1 MSVSTIPVICYY
13 NGQMVRTK
21 TDVEYE
27 GSETCI
33 APLKIPIEC
42 TFQELIDMIYT
53 KTTIDKRR
61 FKLVLIC
68 KYPLRNGNRFQP
80 FPVRDD
86 SSVREMLDLVNTTT
100 IEEIELYIKVV
111 RVKAQSNQSVGGH
124 DDFFVRDQ
132 YNVAHFNYGCGP
144 SGCPLPETGVN
155 GDDGD
160 DEDSADGERSD
171 EHDEDVD
178 DECYVPDADVDVDR
192 HASFVRAFNQV
203 LENEQGIYVSAQAPS
218 CDVSN
223 QLDDETLDE
232 PSPATYHLPPTPQF
246 EHVENLDIA
255 VASCWT
261 PWVQPTTGNSSGE
274 FVIGQ
279 VFNSKSDLQEA
290 AKIYSI
296 KSHQEY
302 VVVASSKTLL
312 ILRCKKAQECDCP
325 WKLRAMVVK
334 DTSLFVINKYTGPH
348 TCVNPCL
355 NRDHHQLDSQLVST
369 HIKSLIQ
376 AQFTL
381 PMATI
386 QASVMEKWGYQ
397 ISYKKALDGKHKAI
411 RQLFGD
417 FSQSYTELPRLFLG
431 IEQSNPGCAVVWKTC
446 ETNMPNTEIFQR
458 VFWSFRPS
466 IEGFQHCRP
475 VMSIDGT
482 HLYGKYKGKLLI
494 AMGCDGNNQLFP
506 LAFAITEGENTDS
519 WGWFLACIRNHVT
532 QRPGIC
538 VISDRHPGIMAA
550 MVDPHLGWAT
560 PFAYHRICMRHFASN
575 FMTRFK
581 DKVLKNLVCRAALA
595 STERKFKKH
604 MNTIGRIN
612 SGALQGLE
620 AVPFQLWALSHGG
633 GQRYGLMTTNISEVF
648 NSVLKGARSL
658 PVTALVQLTFFRL
671 NGYFVARREVGA
683 NRLASTEQFTP
694 YVDAQIQ
701 GRVVKA
707 GSMEIVLYDHVK
719 GLFHVK
725 SRRGR
730 THRVTLNEKTC
741 TCVKTLIYGFP
752 CSHIIS
758 ACQDR
763 RVDFRLFV
771 DKYYTTQSYY
781 DTWAPLFH
789 PIFNADEWPLY
800 DGTVIVPP
808 ESMRRFGSGRPKSTR
823 LHNEMD
829 VREGKTLNRCGL
841 CKQLGHNRRSCKNI
855 NQLQ

>member
-13 NGQMVRTK
+13 NGQIVRTK

-42 TFQELIDMIYT
+42 TFQELIDMIYS
-53 KTTIDKRR
+53 KTTIDKRM

-68 KYPLRNGNRFQP
+68 KYPLRNGNRFQH
-80 FPVRDD
+80 FPVLND

-111 RVKAQSNQSVGGH
+111 RVKAQLNQSVGGH
-124 DDFFVRDQ
+124 EDLFVRDH
-132 YNVAHFNYGCGP
+132 YNVAQFHYGFGP
-144 SGCPLPETGVN
+144 TSGPVPDTGLN
-155 GDDGD
+155 GD
-160 DEDSADGERSD
+160 DEDSADGERND
-171 EHDEDVD
+171 EYGEDVD
-178 DECYVPDADVDVDR
+178 DECDGPDADVEVDR
-192 HASFVRAFNQV
+192 HASFLRAFNQV

-223 QLDDETLDE
+223 HLDDETLDE
-232 PSPATYHLPPTPQF
+232 PSPVTYHLPPTPQF
-246 EHVENLDIA
+246 QHVENLDIA

-261 PWVQPTTGNSSGE
+261 PWVQPTTGNSSEE

-296 KSHQEY
+296 KAHQEY
-302 VVVASSKTLL
+302 VVVASSKKLL
-312 ILRCKKAQECDCP
+312 VLRCKKAEECHCQ

-369 HIKSLIQ
+369 HIKALIQ

-381 PMATI
+381 STAAI

-397 ISYKKALDGKHKAI
+397 ISYEKALDGKHKTI

-458 VFWSFRPS
+458 VFWSFKPS
-466 IEGFQHCRP
+466 IEGFQHCRL
-475 VMSIDGT
+475 VISIDGT

-494 AMGCDGNNQLFP
+494 TMGCDGNNQLFP
-506 LAFAITEGENTDS
+506 LAFAITKGENTDS

-581 DKVLKNLVCRAALA
+581 DKILKNLVCRAALA
-595 STERKFKKH
+595 SKERKFKKH

-612 SGALQGLE
+612 SEALQWLE
-620 AVPFQLWALSHGG
+620 AVPFQLWALSHDGG
-633 GQRYGLMTTNISEVF
+633 RRYGLMTTNISEVF

-658 PVTALVQLTFFRL
+658 PVTALVQLTFFHI

-707 GSMEIVLYDHVK
+707 GSMEIVLYDH
-719 GLFHVK
+719 
-725 SRRGR
+725 
-730 THRVTLNEKTC
+730 
-741 TCVKTLIYGFP
+741 
-752 CSHIIS
+752 
-758 ACQDR
+758 
-763 RVDFRLFV
+763 
-771 DKYYTTQSYY
+771 
-781 DTWAPLFH
+781 
-789 PIFNADEWPLY
+789 
-800 DGTVIVPP
+800 
-808 ESMRRFGSGRPKSTR
+808 
-823 LHNEMD
+823 
-829 VREGKTLNRCGL
+829 
-841 CKQLGHNRRSCKNI
+841 
-855 NQLQ
+855 

>member
-1 MSVSTIPVICYY
+1 MSISTIPVICYY
-13 NGQMVRTK
+13 NGQIVRTK

-42 TFQELIDMIYT
+42 TFQELIDMIYS
-53 KTTIDKRR
+53 KTNINKRR

-111 RVKAQSNQSVGGH
+111 RVKAQLNQSVGGH
-124 DDFFVRDQ
+124 EDLFVRDH
-132 YNVAHFNYGCGP
+132 YNVAQFDYGCGP
-144 SGCPLPETGVN
+144 SSGPVPDTGLN
-155 GDDGD
+155 GD
-160 DEDSADGERSD
+160 DEDNADEERND
-171 EHDEDVD
+171 EYGEDVD
-178 DECYVPDADVDVDR
+178 DECDGADADVEVDR
-192 HASFVRAFNQV
+192 HASFLRAFNQA

-223 QLDDETLDE
+223 HPDDETSDE
-232 PSPATYHLPPTPQF
+232 PSPVTYHLPPTPQF
-246 EHVENLDIA
+246 QHVENLDIA

-296 KSHQEY
+296 KAHQEY
-302 VVVASSKTLL
+302 VVVASSKKLL
-312 ILRCKKAQECDCP
+312 VLRCKKAEECHCT

-348 TCVNPCL
+348 TCANPCL

-369 HIKSLIQ
+369 HIKTLIQ

-381 PMATI
+381 STATI

-417 FSQSYTELPRLFLG
+417 FSQSYTKLPRFFLG
-431 IEQSNPGCAVVWKTC
+431 IEQSNPGCVVVWKTC

-458 VFWSFRPS
+458 VFWSFKPS

-494 AMGCDGNNQLFP
+494 AMGCDGNNQLFS
-506 LAFAITEGENTDS
+506 LAFAVTEGENTDS
-519 WGWFLACIRNHVT
+519 LGWFLACIRNHVT

-581 DKVLKNLVCRAALA
+581 DK
-595 STERKFKKH
+595 
-604 MNTIGRIN
+604 I
-612 SGALQGLE
+612 
-620 AVPFQLWALSHGG
+620 
-633 GQRYGLMTTNISEVF
+633 
-648 NSVLKGARSL
+648 
-658 PVTALVQLTFFRL
+658 FR
-671 NGYFVARREVGA
+671 G
-683 NRLASTEQFTP
+683 
-694 YVDAQIQ
+694 I
-701 GRVVKA
+701 
-707 GSMEIVLYDHVK
+707 
-719 GLFHVK
+719 
-725 SRRGR
+725 
-730 THRVTLNEKTC
+730 
-741 TCVKTLIYGFP
+741 
-752 CSHIIS
+752 
-758 ACQDR
+758 
-763 RVDFRLFV
+763 
-771 DKYYTTQSYY
+771 
-781 DTWAPLFH
+781 
-789 PIFNADEWPLY
+789 
-800 DGTVIVPP
+800 
-808 ESMRRFGSGRPKSTR
+808 
-823 LHNEMD
+823 
-829 VREGKTLNRCGL
+829 
-841 CKQLGHNRRSCKNI
+841 
-855 NQLQ
+855 

>member
-13 NGQMVRTK
+13 NGQIVRTK

-42 TFQELIDMIYT
+42 TFQELIDMIYS

-100 IEEIELYIKVV
+100 IDEIELYIKVV
-111 RVKAQSNQSVGGH
+111 RVKAQLNQSVGGH
-124 DDFFVRDQ
+124 EDLFVRDH
-132 YNVAHFNYGCGP
+132 YNVAQFDYGCGP
-144 SGCPLPETGVN
+144 SSGPVPDIGLN
-155 GDDGD
+155 GD
-160 DEDSADGERSD
+160 DEDSADEKRND
-171 EHDEDVD
+171 EYGEDVD
-178 DECYVPDADVDVDR
+178 DECDGADADVEVDR
-192 HASFVRAFNQV
+192 HASFLRAFNQV

-223 QLDDETLDE
+223 HLDDETLDE
-232 PSPATYHLPPTPQF
+232 PSPVTYHLPPTPQF
-246 EHVENLDIA
+246 QHVENLDIA

-279 VFNSKSDLQEA
+279 FFNSKSDLQEA
-290 AKIYSI
+290 AKIYFI
-296 KSHQEY
+296 KAHQEY
-302 VVVASSKTLL
+302 VVVASSKKLL
-312 ILRCKKAQECDCP
+312 VLKCKKVEECHCP
-325 WKLRAMVVK
+325 WKLRAMVVR

-369 HIKSLIQ
+369 HIKALIQ

-381 PMATI
+381 STAAI
-386 QASVMEKWGYQ
+386 QASVVEKWGYQ
-397 ISYKKALDGKHKAI
+397 ISYKKAFDGKHKAI

-417 FSQSYTELPRLFLG
+417 FSQPYTQLPRLFLG

-458 VFWSFRPS
+458 VFWSFKPS

-482 HLYGKYKGKLLI
+482 HLYGKYKGKLSI

-550 MVDPHLGWAT
+550 MADPHLGWAT

-581 DKVLKNLVCRAALA
+581 DKILKNLVCRATLA

-604 MNTIGRIN
+604 MNTIERIN
-612 SGALQGLE
+612 SKALQWLE
-620 AVPFQLWALSHGG
+620 AVPFQLWALSHDEGR
-633 GQRYGLMTTNISEVF
+633 RYGLMTTNILEVF
-648 NSVLKGARSL
+648 NSVLKGAQSL

-671 NGYFVARREVGA
+671 NGYFFARREVGS

-707 GSMEIVLYDHVK
+707 GLMEIVLYDHEK

-730 THRVTLNEKTC
+730 THRVTLHEKTC

-758 ACQDR
+758 ACQHR
-763 RVDFRLFV
+763 CVDFRLFV
-771 DKYYTTQSYY
+771 DSYYTTQSYY
-781 DTWAPLFH
+781 DT
-789 PIFNADEWPLY
+789 
-800 DGTVIVPP
+800 
-808 ESMRRFGSGRPKSTR
+808 
-823 LHNEMD
+823 
-829 VREGKTLNRCGL
+829 
-841 CKQLGHNRRSCKNI
+841 
-855 NQLQ
+855 

>member
-1 MSVSTIPVICYY
+1 MSVPTIPVTCYY
-13 NGQMVRTK
+13 NGQILRSE
-21 TDVEYE
+21 TDVKYE
-27 GSETCI
+27 GSETVI
-33 APLKIPIEC
+33 EPLQVPVAC
-42 TFQELIDMIYT
+42 TFQELIDMIYL

-68 KYPLRNGNRFQP
+68 KYPLRSGKKFQP
-80 FPVRDD
+80 YPVRDD
-86 SSVREMLDLVNTTT
+86 SSVRTMLDLVNTPT

-111 RVKAQSNQSVGGH
+111 RVKAQVNQSVGGH
-124 DDFFVRDQ
+124 ADIYVRDNS
-132 YNVAHFNYGCGP
+132 NVAQFDYGCGP
-144 SGCPLPETGVN
+144 SSGPVPDTGPN
-155 GDDGD
+155 GD
-160 DEDSADGERSD
+160 DEDNADEERND
-171 EHDEDVD
+171 EYGEDVD
-178 DECYVPDADVDVDR
+178 DESDGDDGGVEVHR
-192 HASFVRAFNQV
+192 QASFFRAFSQV

-223 QLDDETLDE
+223 HLDDETLDE
-232 PSPATYHLPPTPQF
+232 PSPVTYHLPPTPHF
-246 EHVENLDIA
+246 EHVENLHNA
-255 VASCWT
+255 VASNWT
-261 PWVQPTTGNSSGE
+261 PWVEPPTANSSGE

-296 KSHQEY
+296 KAHQEY
-302 VVVASSKTLL
+302 VVVASSKKLL
-312 ILRCKKAQECDCP
+312 VLRCKKAEECQCQ
-325 WKLRAMVVK
+325 WKLRAMVIK
-334 DTSLFVINKYTGPH
+334 DTSLFVINKYIGPH

-369 HIKSLIQ
+369 HIKALIQ
-376 AQFTL
+376 AQFSLST
-381 PMATI
+381 ATI

-411 RQLFGD
+411 RQLYGD

-431 IEQSNPGCAVVWKTC
+431 IEQANPGCAVVWKTC

-458 VFWSFRPS
+458 VFWSFKPS

-494 AMGCDGNNQLFP
+494 AMGCDANNQLFP

-519 WGWFLACIRNHVT
+519 WGWFLACIRNEVT
-532 QRPGIC
+532 QRAGIC

-581 DKVLKNLVCRAALA
+581 DKILKNLVCRAALA

-612 SGALQGLE
+612 SEALQWLE
-620 AVPFQLWALSHGG
+620 AVPFQLWALSHDGG
-633 GQRYGLMTTNISEVF
+633 RRYGLMTTNISEVF

-671 NGYFVARREVGA
+671 NSYFVARREVGA
-683 NRLASTEQFTP
+683 NRLASSEQFTP
-694 YVDAQIQ
+694 FVDAQIQ

-725 SRRGR
+725 SKSGR
-730 THRVTLNEKTC
+730 THRVNLNEKTC

-758 ACQDR
+758 ACQHR
-763 RVDFRLFV
+763 CVDFRLFV
-771 DKYYTTQSYY
+771 EDYYTTKSYY
-781 DTWAPLFH
+781 GTWAPLFH
-789 PIFNADEWPLY
+789 PIFNKDEWPLY
-800 DGTVIVPP
+800 NGTVILPP
-808 ESMRRFGSGRPKSTR
+808 DSMRRFGSGRPKSTR
-823 LHNEMD
+823 LHNKMD
-829 VREGKTLNRCGL
+829 VREGKTLIRCGV

-855 NQLQ
+855 NQAQ